1 MKTIVPIVLIIGII
15 VGVYFHKRLGLYK
28 ITSIRYVVLGIMVIS
43 IIACLTVV
51 YTNAS
56 TSKNTYGW
64 HTEYMQ
70 YKELHEVASGKGQKI
85 ALIDSGL
92 SSFQV
97 NDKRTT
103 SVSLVNGEIDEN
115 GHGTMMY
122 SLIRGYEN
130 SIMGIAP
137 EAEIIAIKVMSE
149 DEEIKPAIIKEAIQ
163 LAVTKGA
170 TIISLSLGSYNEN
183 EEIKELIIESIEK
196 GITFVSSTGDYES
209 ADMLFP
215 AKMKDVISVGS
226 LSANLEVSHFT
237 NAASEATIIAPGDEI
252 KSIGIDKKVQYTSGT
267 SQATAIISG
276 YIALIKE
283 KAMDNGFPL
292 DNQKIIKL
300 LESINKKELTY
311 LDALLSIQ

>member
-163 LAVTKGA
+163 LAVTKG
-170 TIISLSLGSYNEN
+170 
-183 EEIKELIIESIEK
+183 
-196 GITFVSSTGDYES
+196 
-209 ADMLFP
+209 
-215 AKMKDVISVGS
+215 
-226 LSANLEVSHFT
+226 
-237 NAASEATIIAPGDEI
+237 
-252 KSIGIDKKVQYTSGT
+252 Q
-267 SQATAIISG
+267 
-276 YIALIKE
+276 
-283 KAMDNGFPL
+283 
-292 DNQKIIKL
+292 L
-300 LESINKKELTY
+300 LLV
-311 LDALLSIQ
+311 